1 MSFDSP
7 EANAAFAETDGFQYE
22 LWSDTTHALAD
33 YYGANA
39 GFAAAR
45 VTKLLDEDGDLIL
58 EYVGAVDVGTHPADV
73 LADCQTIFGG

>member
-1 MSFDSP
+1 VSFDTP
-7 EANAAFAETDGFQYE
+7 ENNATFAATEGFQYE
-22 LWSDTTHALAD
+22 LWSDDDRTLAD

-58 EYVGAVDVGTHPADV
+58 HYVDAIDVGTHPEDV
-73 LADCQTIFGG
+73 LADCQQIFQ